1 MCLHTASA
9 NFNTD
14 GSVAPALNLCV
25 AWFAKHGEAGIQ
37 EIWAIAGNSTE
48 SVETG
53 LDFFVVIEN
62 PGDIGVGLIEGGRQL
77 ELNRYPSLHVNGSAT
92 PEHLFALHRQE
103 FDWQVVGNRHCVDVA
118 GDHNAGGVAKV
129 GAGNN
134 CVAITDD
141 LEVRILGQG

>member
-14 GSVAPALNLCV
+14 GSVAAALNLSV
-25 AWFAKHGEAGIQ
+25 AWFAQHGEAGIQ
-37 EIWAIAGNSTE
+37 EIWAIAGDAAKP
-48 SVETG
+48 VEAR
-53 LDFFVVIEN
+53 LDLFVVIEN

-77 ELNRYPSLHVNGSAT
+77 ELHRDPGLHVNGSAT
-92 PEHLFALHRQE
+92 PEHLLALHWQE

-118 GDHNAGGVAKV
+118 GNHNAGGVAKV

-134 CVAITDD
+134 CVAITHD
-141 LEVRILGQG
+141 L